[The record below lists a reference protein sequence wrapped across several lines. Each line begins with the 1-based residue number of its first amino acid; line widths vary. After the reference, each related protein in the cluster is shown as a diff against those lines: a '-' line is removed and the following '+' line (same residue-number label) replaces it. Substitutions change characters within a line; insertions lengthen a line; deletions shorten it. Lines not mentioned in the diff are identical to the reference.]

1 MVKFM
6 GSELLPVLPPLQVAF
21 QNKRIEMKQFIKILG
36 CVLAIA
42 CFVAFVYLFQPKGS
56 FICDFSS
63 DDATEHSF
71 NDSVFNIFQDIP
83 IEDARVYIAVAPD
96 DRDKLPFLQGYS
108 NVIYSSHPDVV
119 KEFARTAA
127 FKMTSGDLTTVQSWL
142 YITSGNKVVFKSP
155 IVISSTCVGLQN
167 NSTGWAEAQNPAA
180 LLEILALFDSLTL
193 PIFLF

>member
-1 MVKFM
+1 MRK
-6 GSELLPVLPPLQVAF
+6 
-21 QNKRIEMKQFIKILG
+21 IIIKILG

-42 CFVAFVYLFQPKGS
+42 CFVAVVYLFQPTGS

-63 DDATEHSF
+63 DDTTEHSF
-71 NDSVFNIFQDIP
+71 NDSVFNIFQDVP

-96 DRDKLPFLQGYS
+96 DRDNLLFLHGYS
-108 NVIYSSHPDVV
+108 NVIYSSRPDVV
-119 KEFARTAA
+119 AEFAKSAV
-127 FKMTSGDLTTVQSWL
+127 FKKTSGDLITVQSWL

-167 NSTGWAEAQNPAA
+167 SSTGWAEAQNPAS
-180 LLEILALFDSLTL
+180 LLKILALFDSPTL